1 VPERRYDVTP
11 TRAGRFPVSNRRC
24 IGGRGVQE
32 SWIRRQVW
40 NAGHKNGCLCCGDY
54 GAHVMCRRREHRR
67 ACIAITL
74 SKPTAHADGV
84 SADPH
89 EVGCAPGDP

>member
-1 VPERRYDVTP
+1 
-11 TRAGRFPVSNRRC
+11 
-24 IGGRGVQE
+24 
-32 SWIRRQVW
+32 
-40 NAGHKNGCLCCGDY
+40 
-54 GAHVMCRRREHRR
+54 MCRRREHRR